1 MQIHPVLDGKTSVFH
16 VDVGSERNTVISL
29 KYDVS
34 RAPEEVVF
42 SEIHFPHSL
51 PKGMHHPLQL
61 ALCVLLHHLKKNT
74 LVQPN
79 TVIKVTQKST
89 VLRSPSP
96 VKPLISTVLDDL
108 IALGFGIVVE
118 GKEIYDIN
126 HEKVKRKEWI
136 TLRGRTGHVL
146 AQCRIKVP
154 HHNEL
159 PQLPSLR
166 RATNPVADSTPILT
180 KPKRKNVLTGDNDD
194 DEPPTKQQKTDNK
207 STETTIVNIPTYQK
221 NAREA
226 FKAMG
231 FDLGGPTN
239 QFIIDLIA
247 GYIQTLPHEV
257 THGAGMKRPL
267 DFFFTAQHPLTRT
280 LLEMDKNAMAGSRVY
295 YDRSNPLH
303 SVIEIVPT
311 LASQVRRL
319 HPHGAEHSKVENY
332 TTPVLRRIS
341 GYLWEETQLDE
352 LLELSENRKMPQLDT
367 GLLFVFFHGGLKT
380 VPIGYVVAH
389 RSVSGTKLVVSID
402 MATATAPFVSA
413 SFLSPNPPGLS
424 VHDAIRNLYN
434 DMFEAV
440 VDYAKTTPDDGIDGY
455 RVHFAVHPRRPGYP
469 IPFPTIQEGTIT
481 TARPAAAAAAP
492 TPMHDFKINEDDKKW
507 TSMG

>member
-231 FDLGGPTN
+231 FDLG
-239 QFIIDLIA
+239 
-247 GYIQTLPHEV
+247 
-257 THGAGMKRPL
+257 
-267 DFFFTAQHPLTRT
+267 
-280 LLEMDKNAMAGSRVY
+280 
-295 YDRSNPLH
+295 
-303 SVIEIVPT
+303 
-311 LASQVRRL
+311 
-319 HPHGAEHSKVENY
+319 
-332 TTPVLRRIS
+332 
-341 GYLWEETQLDE
+341 
-352 LLELSENRKMPQLDT
+352 
-367 GLLFVFFHGGLKT
+367 
-380 VPIGYVVAH
+380 
-389 RSVSGTKLVVSID
+389 
-402 MATATAPFVSA
+402 
-413 SFLSPNPPGLS
+413 
-424 VHDAIRNLYN
+424 
-434 DMFEAV
+434 
-440 VDYAKTTPDDGIDGY
+440 
-455 RVHFAVHPRRPGYP
+455 
-469 IPFPTIQEGTIT
+469 
-481 TARPAAAAAAP
+481 
-492 TPMHDFKINEDDKKW
+492 
-507 TSMG
+507 